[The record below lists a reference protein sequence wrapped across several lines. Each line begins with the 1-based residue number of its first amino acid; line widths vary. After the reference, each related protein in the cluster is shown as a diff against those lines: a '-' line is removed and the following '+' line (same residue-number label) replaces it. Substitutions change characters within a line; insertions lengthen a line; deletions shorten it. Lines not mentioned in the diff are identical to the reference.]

1 MVIRYSDGS
10 YVEGV
15 IYRLQGGTVRAAVAG
30 VDDVIEYRLVRE
42 QWTSELG
49 VVVTFEFTLGLEKG
63 MDRFQIMPP
72 QIMPAQIVP
81 DQIMPAS
88 IGEAEVR
95 CAAGGE
101 CVIRRISGSVTRR
114 VN

>member
-15 IYRLQGGTVRAAVAG
+15 IHRLQGGTVRAAVAG

-42 QWTSELG
+42 QWTSEMG

-63 MDRFQIMPP
+63 MDRFQIMPA
-72 QIMPAQIVP
+72 QIMPAQIMP
-81 DQIMPAS
+81 AQIMPAQ
-88 IGEAEVR
+88 IMPAQIMP
-95 CAAGGE
+95 AQ
-101 CVIRRISGSVTRR
+101 IM
-114 VN
+114 